1 MGRGDKKG
9 QRWNVPSLSLN
20 YLLTVIA
27 AAGRIVGI
35 KGIGDVEGSNT
46 DIIFYC
52 GLEAIPV
59 TNMVSIPE
67 TDSVAGLI
75 GLAVIVGR
83 RVAAAAISAVTITP
97 VIGGAAATGVV
108 IVIIGRGTAATSAVA
123 ARMAGIAGVVAATAV
138 IIASASAAVPIRS
151 TKTVSKAIT

>member
-1 MGRGDKKG
+1 
-9 QRWNVPSLSLN
+9 
-20 YLLTVIA
+20 
-27 AAGRIVGI
+27 
-35 KGIGDVEGSNT
+35 
-46 DIIFYC
+46 
-52 GLEAIPV
+52 
-59 TNMVSIPE
+59 MVSIPE

>member
-1 MGRGDKKG
+1 
-9 QRWNVPSLSLN
+9 
-20 YLLTVIA
+20 
-27 AAGRIVGI
+27 
-35 KGIGDVEGSNT
+35 
-46 DIIFYC
+46 
-52 GLEAIPV
+52 
-59 TNMVSIPE
+59 MVSIPE

-83 RVAAAAISAVTITP
+83 RAAATAISAVTITP

-123 ARMAGIAGVVAATAV
+123 ARMAGIAGVVAASGVIIAAAV